1 MQSSTRTF
9 TVLLAL
15 IAGASCWAVP
25 YFQENSK
32 NSGDQQKQTDKNK
45 SKKSDKDKDKDKNN
59 KDESPFG
66 SGKINLLHSSHTSD
80 TASAG
85 FNGLT
90 PNGEVE
96 AKKMKERPTGDDLSK
111 AEQVSF
117 IGVKA
122 SSLKKFIQEGKLNT
136 APAKTET
143 ASPKK
148 G

>member
-45 SKKSDKDKDKDKNN
+45 SKKTDKDKDKDKDKNN

-66 SGKINLLHSSHTSD
+66 SGKINLLHSSHTSY

-90 PNGEVE
+90 PN
-96 AKKMKERPTGDDLSK
+96 
-111 AEQVSF
+111 AEGQ
-117 IGVKA
+117 
-122 SSLKKFIQEGKLNT
+122 
-136 APAKTET
+136 AKTLNHPPPPPHST
-143 ASPKK
+143 KPN
-148 G
+148 

>member
-45 SKKSDKDKDKDKNN
+45 SKKSDKDKDKNN

-85 FNGLT
+85 FNRLT
-90 PNGEVE
+90 PNGKVE
-96 AKKMKERPTGDDLSK
+96 AKKMKDPPTGDGLSK
-111 AEQVSF
+111 PEQRSF
-117 IGVKA
+117 
-122 SSLKKFIQEGKLNT
+122 T
-136 APAKTET
+136 AL
-143 ASPKK
+143 
-148 G
+148 